1 MIREY
6 ILWMRTID
14 IFIQGMDLLNV
25 SLIKIHIP
33 ECERITVILNFFSFT
48 KKSPCKYVNNF
59 FKLTLNIPLSVIF

>member
-25 SLIKIHIP
+25 SIIKIHIP
-33 ECERITVILNFFSFT
+33 ECERITLILNFFSFT
-48 KKSPCKYVNNF
+48 KKSPRKYVNEIYF
-59 FKLTLNIPLSVIF
+59 FLSSH